1 MTFVAP
7 GPTGDLTSQASP
19 EGPPA
24 LATAQGA
31 LVLRTVGPLS
41 AGSRV
46 SLQLT
51 PGASFAAQVTSGDG
65 RTVSLELLEVPPEGS
80 LETGSVVEMFIPLD
94 MGVYKWLCIVSSNPS
109 PNVAEVQV
117 LDAPMFVPR
126 RPTPRVLAELPADV
140 RALLPQSK
148 GPVHKSVLTDL
159 SIGGMK
165 LEGCQHLSAEDTIE
179 VTVRLAA
186 RSTDSDETISIMGRV
201 VMAYPSNRSKVGG
214 STDAHVSFI
223 DGQEEALEIVHRFVA
238 EQLKRRTPRL

>member
-7 GPTGDLTSQASP
+7 SAPADQTPTPPTEAPQART
-19 EGPPA
+19 
-24 LATAQGA
+24 TAQAA

-65 RTVSLELLEVPPEGS
+65 RTVSLELLEVPPDGS

-94 MGVYKWLCIVSSNPS
+94 MGVYKWLCIVSANPS
-109 PNVAEVQV
+109 RNAAEVQV

-126 RPTPRVLAELPADV
+126 RPNPRVPAELPAEV

-148 GPVHKSVLTDL
+148 GPAHKAVMTDL

-179 VTVRLAA
+179 VTVRLTA
-186 RSTDSDETISIMGRV
+186 RSITTDETISIMGRV
-201 VMAYPSNRSKVGG
+201 VVAYPSHRSPDGG
-214 STDAHVSFI
+214 GTDAHVSFI
-223 DGQEEALEIVHRFVA
+223 DGQQEPLDAVERFVT
-238 EQLKRRTPRL
+238 EQLKRRTPTL